1 MKLQIV
7 LLIIEA
13 VALASW
19 ILFLRLTSN
28 SKIVNVEKISM
39 VAGWAYRLVVNAKN
53 MLPDST
59 GEEKKENVMNELK
72 SIAEKNRFD
81 LNDFQLS
88 SFIEEAYE
96 KIKKKENENG

>member
-1 MKLQIV
+1 
-7 LLIIEA
+7 
-13 VALASW
+13 
-19 ILFLRLTSN
+19 
-28 SKIVNVEKISM
+28 M
-39 VAGWAYRLVVNAKN
+39 VADWAYRLVVNAKN

-72 SIAEKNRFD
+72 SIAEKNRFA

-96 KIKKKENENG
+96 KIKKGE

>member
-39 VAGWAYRLVVNAKN
+39 VADWAYRLVVNAKN

>member
-28 SKIVNVEKISM
+28 SKIINAEKISM
-39 VAGWAYRLVVNAKN
+39 VADWAYRLAVNAKN

-88 SFIEEAYE
+88 SFVEEAYE
-96 KIKKKENENG
+96 KMKKGEYNG